1 MKIIITG
8 CAGFIGSHTA
18 EELLRQGYDI
28 IGVDAMTY
36 AGSKENMSEFID
48 DIKFIHADICDDEK
62 IRSILEDS
70 DIEWIIN
77 FAAETHVDNSI
88 DGCKNFIKSNIDGVR
103 SLLDACKDYKCKL
116 LHISTDEVYGST
128 LEGSFSEEDI
138 LSPRNPYSA
147 TKAAAE
153 HLITSYAN
161 TYNINYKMVRMSNN
175 FGPRQHSEKLI
186 PTILKNLNQGKKI
199 PVYGD
204 GSNVRDWFYVKDCA
218 KMIRGVLEMGDM
230 NAVYNLTHNNEMTNI
245 ELIKKILLTIG
256 LDYESNVEFIKD
268 RLGHDK
274 RYSIDASKITNL
286 LGLRPTNFDLALKE
300 TIDFYYEKK

>member
-1 MKIIITG
+1 
-8 CAGFIGSHTA
+8 
-18 EELLRQGYDI
+18 
-28 IGVDAMTY
+28 
-36 AGSKENMSEFID
+36 
-48 DIKFIHADICDDEK
+48 
-62 IRSILEDS
+62 
-70 DIEWIIN
+70 
-77 FAAETHVDNSI
+77 
-88 DGCKNFIKSNIDGVR
+88 
-103 SLLDACKDYKCKL
+103 
-116 LHISTDEVYGST
+116 
-128 LEGSFSEEDI
+128 
-138 LSPRNPYSA
+138 
-147 TKAAAE
+147 
-153 HLITSYAN
+153 
-161 TYNINYKMVRMSNN
+161 MVRMSNN